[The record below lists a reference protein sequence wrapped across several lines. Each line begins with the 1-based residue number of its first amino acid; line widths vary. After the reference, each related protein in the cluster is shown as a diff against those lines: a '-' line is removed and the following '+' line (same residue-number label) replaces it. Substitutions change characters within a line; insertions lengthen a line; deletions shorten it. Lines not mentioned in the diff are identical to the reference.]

1 MRRSLLRGGLG
12 IAISVVSLY
21 LVLRQV
27 DLAAVGRV
35 LGSAAPGWVAGVMA
49 CIAIDVLCRTVR
61 WQGLLAP
68 IQRVRFVPV
77 LGYLLVGYLANN
89 VLPARLGEL
98 VRSHYLGDRENLSR
112 ATTLGTIVV
121 ERVVDTAVLVAIA
134 SAAILLLHVRGVV
147 ASAVLVGLGITGL
160 LIVGLAAALVAH
172 RLPYADRAVTA
183 VERWPTVISLAG
195 RLRGGLAVA
204 GRPRTVAVAVA
215 WSLVAWSATV
225 VGVRGGGPGGRRG
238 AHLGPGR
245 PPGRGRLARHRDSG
259 GARLPGNVRAGGGA
273 DRGRLRG
280 RRGSRGRAGRA
291 GPRGDPRPD
300 LGRWGG
306 RAAPARVAPEGR
318 GGRYGAERAMT
329 YVVAQLPSA
338 SLALT
343 SSVIAALRGI
353 PGRIRLRAV
362 VNAVATCHGPEPIRS
377 WTR

>member
-12 IAISVVSLY
+12 VAISVVSLY
-21 LVLRQV
+21 LVIRQV
-27 DLAAVGRV
+27 DLGAVGRV
-35 LGSAAPGWVAGVMA
+35 LGSAAPGWVAGVTA

-98 VRSHYLGDRENLSR
+98 VRSHYLGDRENMSR

-172 RLPYADRAVTA
+172 RLPYADRAVAA

-204 GRPRTVAVAVA
+204 GRPRTVAVAVG
-215 WSLVAWSATV
+215 WSVVAWSATV
-225 VGVRGGGPGGRRG
+225 VGFAAAGHAVGVELTWGQAALLAAGVSLATAIPAGPGYLGTFELAAVQIAAVFGVG
-238 AHLGPGR
+238 ADPAVA
-245 PPGRGRLARHRDSG
+245 LAVLVHAVILILTSVG
-259 GARLPGNVRAGGGA
+259 GAVALLLLGWRRKAGV
-273 DRGRLRG
+273 
-280 RRGSRGRAGRA
+280 
-291 GPRGDPRPD
+291 
-300 LGRWGG
+300 
-306 RAAPARVAPEGR
+306 AAMA
-318 GGRYGAERAMT
+318 
-329 YVVAQLPSA
+329 PSA
-338 SLALT
+338 
-343 SSVIAALRGI
+343 R
-353 PGRIRLRAV
+353 
-362 VNAVATCHGPEPIRS
+362 
-377 WTR
+377 

>member
-21 LVLRQV
+21 LVIRQV
-27 DLAAVGRV
+27 DLGAVGRV
-35 LGSAAPGWVAGVMA
+35 LGSAAPGWVAGVTA
-49 CIAIDVLCRTVR
+49 CIAIDVVCRTVR

-98 VRSHYLGDRENLSR
+98 VRSHYLGDRENMSR

-134 SAAILLLHVRGVV
+134 SAAILVLNVRGVV

-172 RLPYADRAVTA
+172 RLPYADRAVAA

-204 GRPRTVAVAVA
+204 GRPRTVAVAVG
-215 WSLVAWSATV
+215 WSVVAWSATV
-225 VGVRGGGPGGRRG
+225 VGFAAAGHAVGVELTWGQAALLAAGVSLATAIPAGPGY
-238 AHLGPGR
+238 LGTFE
-245 PPGRGRLARHRDSG
+245 LAAVQIAAVFGVGSDPAVALAVLVHAVILVLTSAG
-259 GARLPGNVRAGGGA
+259 GAVALLLLGWRRKAGV
-273 DRGRLRG
+273 
-280 RRGSRGRAGRA
+280 
-291 GPRGDPRPD
+291 
-300 LGRWGG
+300 
-306 RAAPARVAPEGR
+306 AAPAVP
-318 GGRYGAERAMT
+318 
-329 YVVAQLPSA
+329 
-338 SLALT
+338 
-343 SSVIAALRGI
+343 
-353 PGRIRLRAV
+353 
-362 VNAVATCHGPEPIRS
+362 
-377 WTR
+377 

>member
-1 MRRSLLRGGLG
+1 MRRSLLRGGIG

-27 DLAAVGRV
+27 DLTAVGRV

-160 LIVGLAAALVAH
+160 LVVGLAAALVAH

-204 GRPRTVAVAVA
+204 GRPRTVTVAVA

-225 VGVRGGGPGGRRG
+225 VAFAAAGQAVGVQLTWGQAALLAAGVSLATAIPAGPGYLGTFELAAVQIAAVFGVG
-238 AHLGPGR
+238 ADPAVA
-245 PPGRGRLARHRDSG
+245 LAVLVHAVILVLTSVG
-259 GARLPGNVRAGGGA
+259 GAVALLLLGW
-273 DRGRLRG
+273 
-280 RRGSRGRAGRA
+280 RRKAEV
-291 GPRGDPRPD
+291 
-300 LGRWGG
+300 
-306 RAAPARVAPEGR
+306 AAMA
-318 GGRYGAERAMT
+318 
-329 YVVAQLPSA
+329 PSA
-338 SLALT
+338 
-343 SSVIAALRGI
+343 R
-353 PGRIRLRAV
+353 
-362 VNAVATCHGPEPIRS
+362 
-377 WTR
+377 

>member
-35 LGSAAPGWVAGVMA
+35 LASAAPGWVAGVTA
-49 CIAIDVLCRTVR
+49 CIAIDVVCRTVR

-98 VRSHYLGDRENLSR
+98 VRSHYLGDRENMSR

-172 RLPYADRAVTA
+172 RLPYADRAVAA

-204 GRPRTVAVAVA
+204 GRPRTVAVAVG
-215 WSLVAWSATV
+215 WSVVAWSATV
-225 VGVRGGGPGGRRG
+225 VGFAAAGHAVGVELTWGQAALLAAGVSLATAIPAGPGYLGTFELAAVQIAAVFGVG
-238 AHLGPGR
+238 ADPAVA
-245 PPGRGRLARHRDSG
+245 LAVLVHAVILVLTSVG
-259 GARLPGNVRAGGGA
+259 GAVALLLLGWRRKAGE
-273 DRGRLRG
+273 
-280 RRGSRGRAGRA
+280 
-291 GPRGDPRPD
+291 
-300 LGRWGG
+300 
-306 RAAPARVAPEGR
+306 AAPA
-318 GGRYGAERAMT
+318 
-329 YVVAQLPSA
+329 
-338 SLALT
+338 
-343 SSVIAALRGI
+343 I
-353 PGRIRLRAV
+353 P
-362 VNAVATCHGPEPIRS
+362 
-377 WTR
+377 

>member
-12 IAISVVSLY
+12 IAISVLSLY

-35 LGSAAPGWVAGVMA
+35 LGSAAPGWVAGVTA

-98 VRSHYLGDRENLSR
+98 VRSHYLGDRENMSR

-172 RLPYADRAVTA
+172 RLPYADRAVAA
-183 VERWPTVISLAG
+183 VERWPSVISLAG

-204 GRPRTVAVAVA
+204 GRPRTVAVAVG
-215 WSLVAWSATV
+215 WSVVAWSATV
-225 VGVRGGGPGGRRG
+225 VGFAAAGHAVGVELTWGQAALLAAGVSLATAIPAGPGYLGTFELAAVQIAAVFGVG
-238 AHLGPGR
+238 ADPAVA
-245 PPGRGRLARHRDSG
+245 LAVLVHAVILVLTSVG
-259 GARLPGNVRAGGGA
+259 GAVALLLLGWRRKAGV
-273 DRGRLRG
+273 
-280 RRGSRGRAGRA
+280 
-291 GPRGDPRPD
+291 
-300 LGRWGG
+300 
-306 RAAPARVAPEGR
+306 AAPAVP
-318 GGRYGAERAMT
+318 
-329 YVVAQLPSA
+329 
-338 SLALT
+338 
-343 SSVIAALRGI
+343 
-353 PGRIRLRAV
+353 
-362 VNAVATCHGPEPIRS
+362 
-377 WTR
+377 

>member
-21 LVLRQV
+21 LVIRQV
-27 DLAAVGRV
+27 DLGAVGRV
-35 LGSAAPGWVAGVMA
+35 LGSAAPGWVAGVTA
-49 CIAIDVLCRTVR
+49 CIAIDVVCRTVR

-98 VRSHYLGDRENLSR
+98 VRSHYLGDRENMSR

-172 RLPYADRAVTA
+172 RLPYADRAVAA
-183 VERWPTVISLAG
+183 VERWPSVISLAG

-204 GRPRTVAVAVA
+204 GRPRTVAVAVG
-215 WSLVAWSATV
+215 WSVVAWSATV
-225 VGVRGGGPGGRRG
+225 VGFAAAGHAVGVELTWGQAALLAAGVSLATAIPAGPGYLGTFELAAVQIAAVFGVG
-238 AHLGPGR
+238 ADPAVA
-245 PPGRGRLARHRDSG
+245 LAVLVHAVILVLTSAG
-259 GARLPGNVRAGGGA
+259 GAVALLLLGWRRKAGV
-273 DRGRLRG
+273 
-280 RRGSRGRAGRA
+280 
-291 GPRGDPRPD
+291 
-300 LGRWGG
+300 
-306 RAAPARVAPEGR
+306 AAPAVP
-318 GGRYGAERAMT
+318 
-329 YVVAQLPSA
+329 
-338 SLALT
+338 
-343 SSVIAALRGI
+343 
-353 PGRIRLRAV
+353 
-362 VNAVATCHGPEPIRS
+362 
-377 WTR
+377 

>member
-12 IAISVVSLY
+12 IAISVLSLY
-21 LVLRQV
+21 LVLCQV

-35 LGSAAPGWVAGVMA
+35 LGSAAPGWVAGVTA

-98 VRSHYLGDRENLSR
+98 VRSHYLGDRENMSR

-172 RLPYADRAVTA
+172 RLPYADRAVAA
-183 VERWPTVISLAG
+183 VERWPSVISLAG

-204 GRPRTVAVAVA
+204 GRPRTVAVAVG
-215 WSLVAWSATV
+215 WSVVAWSATV
-225 VGVRGGGPGGRRG
+225 VGFAAAGHAVGVELTWGQAALLAAGVSLATAIPAGPGYLGTFELAAVQIAAVFGVG
-238 AHLGPGR
+238 ADPAVA
-245 PPGRGRLARHRDSG
+245 LAVLVHAVILVLTSAG
-259 GARLPGNVRAGGGA
+259 GAVALLLLGWRRKAGV
-273 DRGRLRG
+273 
-280 RRGSRGRAGRA
+280 
-291 GPRGDPRPD
+291 
-300 LGRWGG
+300 
-306 RAAPARVAPEGR
+306 AAPAVP
-318 GGRYGAERAMT
+318 
-329 YVVAQLPSA
+329 
-338 SLALT
+338 
-343 SSVIAALRGI
+343 
-353 PGRIRLRAV
+353 
-362 VNAVATCHGPEPIRS
+362 
-377 WTR
+377 

>member
-12 IAISVVSLY
+12 IAISVLSLY

-35 LGSAAPGWVAGVMA
+35 LGSAAPGWVAGVTA

-68 IQRVRFVPV
+68 IQRVRFLPV

-98 VRSHYLGDRENLSR
+98 VRSHYLGDRENMSR

-172 RLPYADRAVTA
+172 RLPYADRAVAA
-183 VERWPTVISLAG
+183 VERWPSVISLAG
-195 RLRGGLAVA
+195 RLRGGLAVG
-204 GRPRTVAVAVA
+204 GRPRTVAVAVG
-215 WSLVAWSATV
+215 WSVVAWSATV
-225 VGVRGGGPGGRRG
+225 VGFAAAGHAVGVELTWGQAALLAAGVSLATAIPAGPGYLGTFELAAVQIAAVFGVG
-238 AHLGPGR
+238 ADPAVA
-245 PPGRGRLARHRDSG
+245 LAVLVHAVILVLTSVG
-259 GARLPGNVRAGGGA
+259 GAVALLLLGWRRKAGE
-273 DRGRLRG
+273 
-280 RRGSRGRAGRA
+280 
-291 GPRGDPRPD
+291 
-300 LGRWGG
+300 
-306 RAAPARVAPEGR
+306 AAPA
-318 GGRYGAERAMT
+318 
-329 YVVAQLPSA
+329 
-338 SLALT
+338 
-343 SSVIAALRGI
+343 I
-353 PGRIRLRAV
+353 P
-362 VNAVATCHGPEPIRS
+362 
-377 WTR
+377 

>member
-12 IAISVVSLY
+12 IAISVLSLY

-35 LGSAAPGWVAGVMA
+35 LGSAAPGWVAGVTA

-68 IQRVRFVPV
+68 IQRVRFLPV

-98 VRSHYLGDRENLSR
+98 VRSHYLGDRENMSR

-172 RLPYADRAVTA
+172 RLPYADRAVAA

-204 GRPRTVAVAVA
+204 GRPRTVAVAVG
-215 WSLVAWSATV
+215 WSVVAWSATV
-225 VGVRGGGPGGRRG
+225 VGFAAAGHAVGVELTWGQAALLAAGVSLATAIPAGPGYLGTFELAAVQIAAVFGVG
-238 AHLGPGR
+238 ADPAVA
-245 PPGRGRLARHRDSG
+245 LAVLVHAVILVLTSAG
-259 GARLPGNVRAGGGA
+259 GAVALLLLGWRRKAGV
-273 DRGRLRG
+273 
-280 RRGSRGRAGRA
+280 
-291 GPRGDPRPD
+291 
-300 LGRWGG
+300 
-306 RAAPARVAPEGR
+306 AAPAVP
-318 GGRYGAERAMT
+318 
-329 YVVAQLPSA
+329 
-338 SLALT
+338 
-343 SSVIAALRGI
+343 
-353 PGRIRLRAV
+353 
-362 VNAVATCHGPEPIRS
+362 
-377 WTR
+377 

>member
-12 IAISVVSLY
+12 VAISVVSLY
-21 LVLRQV
+21 LVIRQV
-27 DLAAVGRV
+27 DLGAVGRV
-35 LGSAAPGWVAGVMA
+35 LGSAAPGWVAGVTA

-98 VRSHYLGDRENLSR
+98 VRSHYLGDRENMSR

-172 RLPYADRAVTA
+172 RLPYADRAVAA

-204 GRPRTVAVAVA
+204 GRPRTVAVAVG
-215 WSLVAWSATV
+215 WSVVAWSATV
-225 VGVRGGGPGGRRG
+225 VGFAAAGHAVGVELTWGQAALLAAGVSLATAIPAGPGYLGTFELAAVQIAAVFGVG
-238 AHLGPGR
+238 ADPAVA
-245 PPGRGRLARHRDSG
+245 LAVLVHAVILVLTSAG
-259 GARLPGNVRAGGGA
+259 GAVALLLLGWRRKAGV
-273 DRGRLRG
+273 
-280 RRGSRGRAGRA
+280 
-291 GPRGDPRPD
+291 
-300 LGRWGG
+300 
-306 RAAPARVAPEGR
+306 AAPAVP
-318 GGRYGAERAMT
+318 
-329 YVVAQLPSA
+329 
-338 SLALT
+338 
-343 SSVIAALRGI
+343 
-353 PGRIRLRAV
+353 
-362 VNAVATCHGPEPIRS
+362 
-377 WTR
+377 

>member
-35 LGSAAPGWVAGVMA
+35 LGSAAPGWVAGVTA

-98 VRSHYLGDRENLSR
+98 VRSHYLGDRENMSR

-172 RLPYADRAVTA
+172 RLPYADRAVAA
-183 VERWPTVISLAG
+183 VERWPTVVSLAG

-204 GRPRTVAVAVA
+204 GRPRTVAVAVG
-215 WSLVAWSATV
+215 WSVVAWSATV
-225 VGVRGGGPGGRRG
+225 VGFAAAGQAVGVELTWGQAALLAAGVSLATAIPAGPGYLGTFELAAVQIAAVFGVG
-238 AHLGPGR
+238 ADPAVA
-245 PPGRGRLARHRDSG
+245 LAVLVHAVILVLTSVG
-259 GARLPGNVRAGGGA
+259 GAVALLLLGWRREAGVA
-273 DRGRLRG
+273 AMAPSGR
-280 RRGSRGRAGRA
+280 
-291 GPRGDPRPD
+291 
-300 LGRWGG
+300 
-306 RAAPARVAPEGR
+306 
-318 GGRYGAERAMT
+318 
-329 YVVAQLPSA
+329 
-338 SLALT
+338 
-343 SSVIAALRGI
+343 
-353 PGRIRLRAV
+353 
-362 VNAVATCHGPEPIRS
+362 
-377 WTR
+377 

>member
-21 LVLRQV
+21 LVVRQV
-27 DLAAVGRV
+27 DLGAVGRV
-35 LGSAAPGWVAGVMA
+35 LGSAAPGWVAGVTA

-98 VRSHYLGDRENLSR
+98 VRSHYLGDRENMSR

-172 RLPYADRAVTA
+172 RLPYADRAVAA
-183 VERWPTVISLAG
+183 VERWPSVISLAG

-204 GRPRTVAVAVA
+204 GRPRTVAVAVG
-215 WSLVAWSATV
+215 WSVVAWSATV
-225 VGVRGGGPGGRRG
+225 VGFAAAGHAVGVELTWGQAALLAAGVSLATAIPAGPGYLGTFELAAVQIAAVFGVG
-238 AHLGPGR
+238 ADPAVA
-245 PPGRGRLARHRDSG
+245 LAVLVHAVILVLTSVG
-259 GARLPGNVRAGGGA
+259 GAVALLLLGWRRKAGV
-273 DRGRLRG
+273 
-280 RRGSRGRAGRA
+280 
-291 GPRGDPRPD
+291 
-300 LGRWGG
+300 
-306 RAAPARVAPEGR
+306 AAPAVP
-318 GGRYGAERAMT
+318 
-329 YVVAQLPSA
+329 
-338 SLALT
+338 
-343 SSVIAALRGI
+343 
-353 PGRIRLRAV
+353 
-362 VNAVATCHGPEPIRS
+362 
-377 WTR
+377 

>member
-21 LVLRQV
+21 LVIRQV
-27 DLAAVGRV
+27 DLGAVGRV
-35 LGSAAPGWVAGVMA
+35 LGSAAPGWVAGVTA
-49 CIAIDVLCRTVR
+49 CIAIDVVCRTVR

-98 VRSHYLGDRENLSR
+98 VRSHYLGDRENMSR

-172 RLPYADRAVTA
+172 RLPYADRAVAA

-204 GRPRTVAVAVA
+204 GRPRTVAVAVG
-215 WSLVAWSATV
+215 WSVVAWSATV
-225 VGVRGGGPGGRRG
+225 VGFAAAGHAVGVELTWGQAALLAAGVSLATAIPAGPGYLGTFELAAVQIAAVFGVG
-238 AHLGPGR
+238 ADPAVA
-245 PPGRGRLARHRDSG
+245 LAVLVHAVILVLTSAG
-259 GARLPGNVRAGGGA
+259 GAVALLLLGWRRKAGV
-273 DRGRLRG
+273 
-280 RRGSRGRAGRA
+280 
-291 GPRGDPRPD
+291 
-300 LGRWGG
+300 
-306 RAAPARVAPEGR
+306 AAPAVP
-318 GGRYGAERAMT
+318 
-329 YVVAQLPSA
+329 
-338 SLALT
+338 
-343 SSVIAALRGI
+343 
-353 PGRIRLRAV
+353 
-362 VNAVATCHGPEPIRS
+362 
-377 WTR
+377 

>member
-12 IAISVVSLY
+12 IAISVLSLY

-35 LGSAAPGWVAGVMA
+35 LGSAAPGWVAGVTA

-68 IQRVRFVPV
+68 IQRVRFLPV

-98 VRSHYLGDRENLSR
+98 VRSHYLGDRENMSR
-112 ATTLGTIVV
+112 ATTLGTIIV

-172 RLPYADRAVTA
+172 RLPYADRAVAA
-183 VERWPTVISLAG
+183 VERWPSVISLAG

-204 GRPRTVAVAVA
+204 GRPRTVAVAVG
-215 WSLVAWSATV
+215 WSVVAWSATGV
-225 VGVRGGGPGGRRG
+225 GFAAAGHAVGVELTWGQAALLAAGVSLATAIPAGPGYLGTFELAAVQIAAVFGVG
-238 AHLGPGR
+238 ADPAVA
-245 PPGRGRLARHRDSG
+245 LAVLVHAVILVLTSVG
-259 GARLPGNVRAGGGA
+259 GAVALLLLGWRRKAGE
-273 DRGRLRG
+273 
-280 RRGSRGRAGRA
+280 
-291 GPRGDPRPD
+291 
-300 LGRWGG
+300 
-306 RAAPARVAPEGR
+306 AAPAVP
-318 GGRYGAERAMT
+318 
-329 YVVAQLPSA
+329 
-338 SLALT
+338 
-343 SSVIAALRGI
+343 
-353 PGRIRLRAV
+353 
-362 VNAVATCHGPEPIRS
+362 
-377 WTR
+377 

>member
-12 IAISVVSLY
+12 VAISVVSLY

-35 LGSAAPGWVAGVMA
+35 LGSAAPGWVAGVTA
-49 CIAIDVLCRTVR
+49 CIAIDVVCRTVR

-98 VRSHYLGDRENLSR
+98 VRSHYLGDRENMSR

-134 SAAILLLHVRGVV
+134 SAAILVLNVRGVV

-172 RLPYADRAVTA
+172 RLPYADRAVAA
-183 VERWPTVISLAG
+183 VERWPSVISLAG

-204 GRPRTVAVAVA
+204 GRPRTVAVAVG
-215 WSLVAWSATV
+215 WSVVAWSATV
-225 VGVRGGGPGGRRG
+225 VGFAAAGHAVGVQLTWGQAALLAAGVSLATAIPAGPGYLGTFELAAVQIAAVFGVG
-238 AHLGPGR
+238 ADPAVA
-245 PPGRGRLARHRDSG
+245 LAVLVHAVILVLTSAG
-259 GARLPGNVRAGGGA
+259 GAVALLLLGWRRKAGV
-273 DRGRLRG
+273 
-280 RRGSRGRAGRA
+280 
-291 GPRGDPRPD
+291 
-300 LGRWGG
+300 
-306 RAAPARVAPEGR
+306 AAMAPTAR
-318 GGRYGAERAMT
+318 
-329 YVVAQLPSA
+329 
-338 SLALT
+338 
-343 SSVIAALRGI
+343 
-353 PGRIRLRAV
+353 
-362 VNAVATCHGPEPIRS
+362 
-377 WTR
+377 

>member
-12 IAISVVSLY
+12 IAISVLSLY

-35 LGSAAPGWVAGVMA
+35 LGSAAPGWVAGVTA

-98 VRSHYLGDRENLSR
+98 VRSHYLGDRENMSR

-172 RLPYADRAVTA
+172 RLPYADRAVAA
-183 VERWPTVISLAG
+183 VERWPSVISLAG

-204 GRPRTVAVAVA
+204 GRPRTVAVAVG
-215 WSLVAWSATV
+215 WSVVAWSATV
-225 VGVRGGGPGGRRG
+225 VGFAAAGHAVGVELTWGQAALLAAGVSLATAIPAGPGY
-238 AHLGPGR
+238 LGTFE
-245 PPGRGRLARHRDSG
+245 LAAVQIAAVFGVGSDPAVALAVLVHAVILVLTSAG
-259 GARLPGNVRAGGGA
+259 GAVALLLLGWRRKAGV
-273 DRGRLRG
+273 
-280 RRGSRGRAGRA
+280 
-291 GPRGDPRPD
+291 
-300 LGRWGG
+300 
-306 RAAPARVAPEGR
+306 AAPAVP
-318 GGRYGAERAMT
+318 
-329 YVVAQLPSA
+329 
-338 SLALT
+338 
-343 SSVIAALRGI
+343 
-353 PGRIRLRAV
+353 
-362 VNAVATCHGPEPIRS
+362 
-377 WTR
+377 

>member
-12 IAISVVSLY
+12 IAISVLSLY

-35 LGSAAPGWVAGVMA
+35 LGSAAPGWVAGVTA

-68 IQRVRFVPV
+68 IQRVRFLPV

-98 VRSHYLGDRENLSR
+98 VRSHYLGDRENMSR

-172 RLPYADRAVTA
+172 RLPYADRAVAA

-204 GRPRTVAVAVA
+204 GRPRTVAVAVG
-215 WSLVAWSATV
+215 WSVAAWSATV
-225 VGVRGGGPGGRRG
+225 VGFAAAGHAVGVELTWGQAALLAAGVSLATAIPAGPGYLGTFELAAVQIAAVFGVG
-238 AHLGPGR
+238 ADPAVA
-245 PPGRGRLARHRDSG
+245 LAVLVHAVILVLTSVG
-259 GARLPGNVRAGGGA
+259 GAVALLLLGWRRKAGV
-273 DRGRLRG
+273 
-280 RRGSRGRAGRA
+280 
-291 GPRGDPRPD
+291 
-300 LGRWGG
+300 
-306 RAAPARVAPEGR
+306 AAPAVP
-318 GGRYGAERAMT
+318 
-329 YVVAQLPSA
+329 
-338 SLALT
+338 
-343 SSVIAALRGI
+343 
-353 PGRIRLRAV
+353 
-362 VNAVATCHGPEPIRS
+362 
-377 WTR
+377 

>member
-12 IAISVVSLY
+12 VAISVVSLY
-21 LVLRQV
+21 LVIRQV
-27 DLAAVGRV
+27 DLGAVGRV
-35 LGSAAPGWVAGVMA
+35 LGSAAPGWVAGVTA

-98 VRSHYLGDRENLSR
+98 VRSHYLGDRENMSR

-134 SAAILLLHVRGVV
+134 SAAILVLNVRGVV

-172 RLPYADRAVTA
+172 RLPYADRAVAA

-204 GRPRTVAVAVA
+204 GRPRTVAVAVG
-215 WSLVAWSATV
+215 WSVVAWSATV
-225 VGVRGGGPGGRRG
+225 VGFAAAGHAVGVELTWGQAALLAAGVSLATAIPAGPGYLGTFELAAVQIAAVFGVG
-238 AHLGPGR
+238 ADPAVA
-245 PPGRGRLARHRDSG
+245 LAVLVHAVILVLTSAG
-259 GARLPGNVRAGGGA
+259 GAVALLLLGWRRKAGV
-273 DRGRLRG
+273 
-280 RRGSRGRAGRA
+280 
-291 GPRGDPRPD
+291 
-300 LGRWGG
+300 
-306 RAAPARVAPEGR
+306 AAPAVP
-318 GGRYGAERAMT
+318 
-329 YVVAQLPSA
+329 
-338 SLALT
+338 
-343 SSVIAALRGI
+343 
-353 PGRIRLRAV
+353 
-362 VNAVATCHGPEPIRS
+362 
-377 WTR
+377 